1 MGRRHCSVHLVLAVL
16 LCLGLFFVMM
26 GTASAHAKVLRAI
39 PAIGSTITSAPTMVT
54 VFTAENMN
62 PDPKKS
68 NYFVYGPAGE
78 LISQGNASVSLS
90 NPQQMSVPIKLDG
103 TRRPADETHPI
114 TDGSRS
120 AGMNSQGTLTPAAQ
134 PPQQAR
140 HKRAAPSHAT
150 AS

>member
-26 GTASAHAKVLRAI
+26 GTASAQAKVVLRAI

-68 NYFVYGPAGE
+68 NYFVYGQP
-78 LISQGNASVSLS
+78 VS
-90 NPQQMSVPIKLDG
+90 
-103 TRRPADETHPI
+103 
-114 TDGSRS
+114 
-120 AGMNSQGTLTPAAQ
+120 
-134 PPQQAR
+134 
-140 HKRAAPSHAT
+140 
-150 AS
+150 